1 MKGDIGRDTENETSS
16 ASETAKAQEESSWVI
31 SDRYKRGSHLYS
43 TRTSDGFEATE
54 IANGDKVLLWIL
66 RFPLENQSTESRQF
80 IERLNRIKG
89 LMVPTPRFRSF
100 GLDANG
106 NAYLVTDHVVGKY
119 ALDSV
124 EETEELT
131 ELFLRCLKA
140 LVPLHLAGVSLEDLS
155 SDSFVVDAKGNIL
168 VLPLLGSFESGAK
181 QTAML
186 PPSETLHYLAP
197 EQRMGSRSDV
207 AADMYALG
215 VFGYRLVTGGFLH
228 GDKPSAAT
236 GEDLVATAPSPSA
249 LKAGSPIWLDD
260 VLGRC
265 LEQDPSKRF
274 RDASEVLEVIEQ
286 SVSTGVPPGGSNA
299 WSQRTTIVSSDALK
313 SALEKEEPE
322 EVQEEVPEIEPE
334 EVEEVQVAKKPV
346 VEEIIP
352 ETAARESFKE
362 RFVRIVAPIKKLKT
376 TGVLWTL
383 GIVLGVAGSMFLFAS
398 ISSLE
403 FFESGPD
410 GSAESAPPSD
420 SIAVHVDYAPDELK
434 PLIAELANEQTPL
447 PSKIALLREIATSDD
462 PTAYGVLIA
471 SLKSKSSR
479 ELMIEAQSLLLERV
493 ANQGLVESAA
503 ILDSWFD
510 QTVRKSNRTQ
520 LPDAYALLLRA
531 CDATRPLP
539 TRKSALQ
546 QAFTTAPT
554 QTTQLA
560 AALALDESEEEF
572 VPVLRKFLAGDTPQQ
587 ELEGKGL
594 GALLFSHSS
603 LRTFLQ
609 TEPERVLKKFSAQD
623 LIAAMNEVSKP
634 DSLFR
639 STELVFSIANEVVSR
654 KNLSPYRKVFVQAL
668 VDNGVE
674 NTSVGIRDALF
685 RATTG
690 NTTLYDVQQFARWLS
705 VSVDRVLLAVC
716 VSVKDPQ
723 IASEAFD
730 ILASRDIESE
740 PARSLFSWVK
750 AKYWDYRSQAVRPI
764 AVLGL
769 VDVAP
774 IDDVQ
779 KAIESLLP
787 FSKGGLFSV
796 MANSGNTLLQKEA
809 IERLGAITASSE
821 LVSLLDSKDKEI
833 RLATV
838 RALAGRNELAVLRA
852 ILRAYK
858 AEVDEEVRKAFR
870 ENHWVTRDRESEA
883 PRPESEVE
891 SGGAK

>member
-1 MKGDIGRDTENETSS
+1 MKGDIGRETEKEAGS
-16 ASETAKAQEESSWVI
+16 AAEAEKAQESSSWVL

-54 IANGDKVLLWIL
+54 NASGDKVLLWIL
-66 RFPLENQSTESRQF
+66 RFPLENQSIESEQF
-80 IERLNRIKG
+80 LERLERIKS
-89 LMVPTPRFRSF
+89 LMVPTPRFRSY
-100 GLDANG
+100 GLDASG
-106 NAYLVTDHVVGKY
+106 NAYLVTDHVIGKY

-124 EETEELT
+124 DTTEDLT
-131 ELFLRCLKA
+131 SLFLKCLRA

-155 SDSFVVDAKGNIL
+155 SDTFVVDSNENIL
-168 VLPLLGSFESGAK
+168 ILPLLGSFESGAK

-215 VFGYRLVTGGFLH
+215 VFGYRLFTGRFLH
-228 GDKPSAAT
+228 GDKPSSAT
-236 GEDLVATAPSPSA
+236 GADLVSTAPSPSA

-274 RDASEVLEVIEQ
+274 RDASEILEVIDQ
-286 SVSTGVPPGGSNA
+286 STSTGVPPGGSNA

-313 SALEKEEPE
+313 TALEQEDKTTVTEDKEQIDEP
-322 EVQEEVPEIEPE
+322 
-334 EVEEVQVAKKPV
+334 EVEEVSSDVEEV

-352 ETAARESFKE
+352 DRPASPPLGE
-362 RFVRIVAPIKKLKT
+362 RLKKLLKPLPQVKR
-376 TGVLWTL
+376 TGVLWTV
-383 GIVLGVAGSMFLFAS
+383 GIVLGIAGSAFLF
-398 ISSLE
+398 SSLSSMGV
-403 FFESGPD
+403 FDAGDESSVD
-410 GSAESAPPSD
+410 SSPPID

-434 PLIAELANEQTPL
+434 PLIAELAAEETPL
-447 PSKIALLREIATSDD
+447 GTKIALLREISKSDD

-471 SLKSKSSR
+471 SLKSRTSR
-479 ELMIEAQSLLLERV
+479 EMVLEAQSLLLKRV
-493 ANQGLVESAA
+493 TSQGLLESAG
-503 ILDSWFD
+503 ILDSWFAA
-510 QTVRKSNRTQ
+510 TMKKNSAVQ

-531 CDATRPLP
+531 CDVTRPLP
-539 TRKSALQ
+539 TRKNALQ
-546 QAFTTAPT
+546 QAFATAPT

-560 AALALDESEEEF
+560 AALALDESKEEF
-572 VPVLRKFLAGDTPQQ
+572 VPVLRKFLAGDTPKQ
-587 ELEGKGL
+587 EIEGKGL

-603 LRTFLQ
+603 LRRFLQ
-609 TEPERVLKKFSAQD
+609 GESAGVLEKFSDQD
-623 LIAAMNEVSKP
+623 LVAAMNEVTKP
-634 DSLFR
+634 TSLFR
-639 STELVFSIANEVVSR
+639 STELVFAIANEVVSR
-654 KNLSPYRKVFVQAL
+654 DNLSPYRKVFVQAL
-668 VDNGVE
+668 VDNGVD
-674 NTSVGIRDALF
+674 NTSIGIRDALL

-690 NTTLYDVQQFARWLS
+690 ATTLYDVQQFARWLS
-705 VSVDRVLLAVC
+705 VSVDRVLLAIC

-730 ILASRDIESE
+730 ILSSRDIESE
-740 PARSLFSWVK
+740 PARSLFAWIKS
-750 AKYWDYRSQAVRPI
+750 KYWDYRSQAVRPI

-787 FSKGGLFSV
+787 FSKGGLFAV
-796 MANSGNTLLQKEA
+796 MANSGNTLLQMEA

-821 LVSLLDSKDKEI
+821 LVGLLESDNKDI
-833 RLATV
+833 RLAV
-838 RALAGRNELAVLRA
+838 LRALSGRNELAVLRA

-858 AEVDEEVRKAFR
+858 KETDEDVREAFR
-870 ENHWVTRDRESEA
+870 ENHWVTRDRETEA
-883 PRPESEVE
+883 PLPPVSENE
-891 SGGAK
+891 EEKS